1 MVDDFLVDDGEFI
14 ADDLIFQTG
23 AIADD
28 EIVSMV
34 DDQPPF
40 IDETGDDLVFMV
52 DDQPVFVD
60 PEDVEPVTSPEGGE
74 LKYVSI
80 YFEGFQDGQVL
91 VEAIPPNPEFP
102 DEFDAGAF
110 YIFDKEP
117 IYGVITDSTSTTSNT
132 TSISVDPTDKFATV
146 TGQCIR
152 TDPNDELDAKY
163 VGRSYCHFVYTAEG
177 LSDEFIA
184 EGPLEIGQPA
194 ALTVTGGIGIYRRT
208 VGEVILTAV
217 DTSLFPEVTPSSGDL
232 PASYYMQVYIYMD
245 AALVPAEVL
254 A

>member
-1 MVDDFLVDDGEFI
+1 
-14 ADDLIFQTG
+14 
-23 AIADD
+23 
-28 EIVSMV
+28 MV

-40 IDETGDDLVFMV
+40 
-52 DDQPVFVD
+52 VD
-60 PEDVEPVTSPEGGE
+60 PEEVDTSMTQGGE

-91 VEAIPPNPEFP
+91 VEAIPPSPEFP
-102 DEFDAGAF
+102 DEFDAGAM

-132 TSISVDPTDKFATV
+132 TSITVDTTDKFATV
-146 TGQCIR
+146 SGQCIR

-163 VGRSYCHFVYTAEG
+163 VGRSYCHFVYTADD
-177 LSDEFIA
+177 LLDELIA
-184 EGPLEIGQPA
+184 EGPVEIGQPA

-217 DTSLFPEVTPSSGDL
+217 DTSMFPEVSPSSGDL

-245 AALVPAEVL
+245 AALVPTEVL